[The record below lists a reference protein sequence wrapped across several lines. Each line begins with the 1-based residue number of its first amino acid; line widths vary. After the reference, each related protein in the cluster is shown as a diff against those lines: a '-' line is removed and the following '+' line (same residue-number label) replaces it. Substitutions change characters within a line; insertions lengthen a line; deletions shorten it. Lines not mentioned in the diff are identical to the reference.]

1 MKTNVLS
8 LLVAIAAGS
17 LLGGCSPE
25 PNPMGL
31 VLAGGGG
38 KGAYEI
44 GVWKAFC
51 ETGVD
56 KRIKV
61 YSGSSV
67 GAINATLF
75 AAVGDPSQC
84 VDLWKEA
91 VGQVFS
97 CNKKEVQKELDKTA
111 DDLDTLIGD
120 IRKNK
125 KDGEPLSTGD
135 KIGAAAV
142 MALSTILRMT
152 GKANDAMQ
160 GPSNSVGF
168 CDSAQLRKV
177 LAKSLPSKWRPNP
190 PLVYVTALSKVEG
203 ASRFFLLNGND
214 RGRVIDYLMASAA
227 IPGVFDSVEIDGVL
241 YVDGGYE
248 KRGGDN
254 IPLRP
259 IRERHPEIHDVFVVY
274 LESSDK
280 LKRRLKKEE
289 YPNGRIIEIMPSRSI
304 GGSFGGWEGVFDMS
318 DEKVSGLI
326 KLGYIDAM
334 RVLREYGFAN

>member
-1 MKTNVLS
+1 MKTIVLS
-8 LLVAIAAGS
+8 SLVAITAGS

-25 PNPMGL
+25 PTPMGL
-31 VLAGGGG
+31 VLSGGGG

-75 AAVGDPSQC
+75 AAIGNPSQC

-125 KDGEPLSTGD
+125 KEGEALSTGD

-142 MALSTILRMT
+142 MALSTMIRM
-152 GKANDAMQ
+152 ADRASDAMQ
-160 GPSNSVGF
+160 GASKSVGF
-168 CDSAQLRKV
+168 CDSSQLRKA
-177 LAKSLPSKWRPNP
+177 LAKSLPSKWSSNQ
-190 PLVYVTALSKVEG
+190 PLVYVTALSKAEG
-203 ASRFFLLNGND
+203 VSRFFLLNGND
-214 RGRVIDYLMASAA
+214 RDRAIDCLLASAA
-227 IPGVFDSVEIDGVL
+227 IPGLFDSVEIDGVL
-241 YVDGGYE
+241 YIDGGYE

-259 IRERHPEIHDVFVVY
+259 IRERHPEIQDVFVVY
-274 LESSDK
+274 LESADK
-280 LKRRLKKEE
+280 LKHRLKKEE
-289 YPNGRIIEIMPSRSI
+289 YPNGRIIEIIPSRSI
-304 GGSFGGWEGVFDMS
+304 GGSYGGWEGVFDMS
-318 DEKVSGLI
+318 DEKVDGLI
-326 KLGYIDAM
+326 KLGYADAM
-334 RVLREYGFAN
+334 QVLREYGFAN

>member
-1 MKTNVLS
+1 MKTVVFS
-8 LLVAIAAGS
+8 VLVAIVTGYF
-17 LLGGCSPE
+17 LFGCSPE
-25 PNPMGL
+25 PSPMGL

-61 YSGSSV
+61 YSGTSV

-84 VDLWKEA
+84 VSLWKEA

-97 CNKKEVQKELDKTA
+97 CNTKEVQKELDKTA
-111 DDLDTLIGD
+111 EDLDTLIGD

-125 KDGEPLSTGD
+125 KEGEPLSTGD

-142 MALSTILRMT
+142 MVLSTMLRIT
-152 GKANDAMQ
+152 DKVNNAMQ
-160 GPSNSVGF
+160 GPSNSVGV
-168 CDSAQLRKV
+168 CDSTQLRKV
-177 LAKSLPSKWRPNP
+177 LVKSLPSKWRPNP
-190 PLVYVTALSKVEG
+190 PMVYVTALSKDEG
-203 ASRFFLLNGND
+203 EARFFLLNGNS
-214 RGRVIDYLMASAA
+214 RKRVIDYLMASAA
-227 IPGVFDSVEIDGVL
+227 IPGVFDSVEIDGIL

-259 IRERHPEIHDVFVVY
+259 IREKHPEIHDVFVVY
-274 LESSDK
+274 LDSADK

-289 YPNGRIIEIMPSRSI
+289 YPNGRLIEIMPSQSI

-326 KLGYIDAM
+326 KLGYTDAM
-334 RVLREYGFAN
+334 RVLREYGLAN